1 MLLSS
6 KLLPAKVIVFFFRN
20 YVGAKSHF
28 FAFRPIGD
36 FPTKILS
43 HIKKREI
50 KIKRFN

>member
-6 KLLPAKVIVFFFRN
+6 KLLPAKVIFFFRN
-20 YVGAKSHF
+20 YVGAKRHF

-36 FPTKILS
+36 FPTKILPR
-43 HIKKREI
+43 IKKREI